1 MPIHYNMPLWRPPS
15 EGNNLIIQATLGCSY
30 NHCSFCSMYTDK
42 TFRARPLAE
51 VCRDIDAGARDWPQA
66 DRVFLADGDAMV
78 LLTEHLYRILDH
90 LHTRLPGLARVSS
103 YATPDN
109 INRKS
114 VEALAGLRARKLSLV
129 YLGIESGHPD
139 VLKRIAKGASPK
151 GIARAIQRAG
161 EAGVKVSCMVILGLG
176 GREYSEQHIAA
187 TAALVNA
194 APPAYLSTLQLDLY
208 RAEAPGFVPRWEKH
222 GSRFQP
228 LNDGECLDEMAHLIA
243 ALDPPRPII
252 FRSNHASNALPLG
265 GVLPRDRAALL
276 AAIALARDAGH
287 GVRPR
292 SVRGY

>member
-1 MPIHYNMPLWRPPS
+1 MCQRFVNILPSQDFHQDCETMPIHYNMPLWRPPS

-109 INRKS
+109 I
-114 VEALAGLRARKLSLV
+114 
-129 YLGIESGHPD
+129 
-139 VLKRIAKGASPK
+139 RIAKGASPK